1 MGERSI
7 GAVILIASILVAI
20 AYFLWTFAAYLP
32 WVPTW
37 LVDISPWAI
46 MVPVIII
53 VYAFLFIVMWIG
65 YTMATTPVPKPL
77 ERPLEVETEKE
88 AEEEKEKAKEGKSKK

>member
-7 GAVILIASILVAI
+7 GAIILIVSILVAI
-20 AYFLWTFAAYLP
+20 AYALWTFAAPLSGILP
-32 WVPTW
+32 WIPPE
-37 LVDISPWAI
+37 LVAISPWAI

-77 ERPLEVETEKE
+77 ERPLEVEAEK
-88 AEEEKEKAKEGKSKK
+88 EEKE